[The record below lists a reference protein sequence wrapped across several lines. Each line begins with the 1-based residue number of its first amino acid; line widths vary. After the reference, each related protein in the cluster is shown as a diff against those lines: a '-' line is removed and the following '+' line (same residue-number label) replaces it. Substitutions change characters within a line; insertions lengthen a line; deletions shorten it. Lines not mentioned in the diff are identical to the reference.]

1 MLPPDRLL
9 AVVFTTALGAARALP
24 VVWMVAPLGGP
35 RLPAAVRVGF
45 ALLLALVAS
54 PVLAASAGAD
64 RLADVSA
71 LRFALM
77 VAREVVIGLCLALVA
92 SAVFR
97 AAEIAG
103 RLADSLRGANVAEI
117 LDPTSEERASPLG
130 VLYLLLATLVF
141 LQIGGVP
148 RVVDALVGSYEALP
162 IAGGLGEVSARRAAF
177 VVAIIAAKLVAAGVA
192 LAAPVIVAL
201 WLTDLA
207 LGLIARAAPSVP
219 VYFVGLPIKGLL
231 AIGIVLLGLG
241 ALEAAIAGNAATW
254 LQMLRQTTD
263 AFR

>member
-77 VAREVVIGLCLALVA
+77 VARE
-92 SAVFR
+92 
-97 AAEIAG
+97 
-103 RLADSLRGANVAEI
+103 
-117 LDPTSEERASPLG
+117 
-130 VLYLLLATLVF
+130 VF